1 MGVDLADIQ
10 LTIKYNK
17 RIRSLLRVINIFSK
31 YAWSN
36 PLKTQKGVV
45 SAFQSILHSPKR
57 RSNKIWVVQG
67 SEFCKNSFKKWL
79 KDNVVEIY

>member
-10 LTIKYNK
+10 LIIKYNK
-17 RIRSLLRVINIFSK
+17 RIRFLLCVINIFSK

-36 PLKTQKGVV
+36 PLKTQKGVA

-57 RSNKIWVVQG
+57 RSNKISVVQG